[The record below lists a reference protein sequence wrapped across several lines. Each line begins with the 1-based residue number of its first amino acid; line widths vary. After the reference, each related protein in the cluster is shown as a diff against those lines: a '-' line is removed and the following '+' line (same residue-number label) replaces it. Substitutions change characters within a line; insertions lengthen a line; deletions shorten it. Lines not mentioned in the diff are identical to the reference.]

1 MAGIVCGG
9 TGALGQGQSFVNGAL
24 TPNVPYQN
32 MAGNSAIAA
41 GPSPSQIAS
50 ATQTQVLYSAA
61 SPTTGTT
68 AAGTPYGPGIYPY
81 IRCVSA
87 GGLVNTGTVVD
98 VVFPNGITD
107 VQSIYAVVYT
117 IAGGLLT

>member
-9 TGALGQGQSFVNGAL
+9 TGAVGQGQSFVAGAL

-32 MAGNSAIAA
+32 MSGCSVPSFGPNSA
-41 GPSPSQIAS
+41 QIAS

-61 SPTTGTT
+61 NPTTGTT

-98 VVFPNGITD
+98 VVFPNGLTD
-107 VQSIYAVVYT
+107 TQSIYCVVYT